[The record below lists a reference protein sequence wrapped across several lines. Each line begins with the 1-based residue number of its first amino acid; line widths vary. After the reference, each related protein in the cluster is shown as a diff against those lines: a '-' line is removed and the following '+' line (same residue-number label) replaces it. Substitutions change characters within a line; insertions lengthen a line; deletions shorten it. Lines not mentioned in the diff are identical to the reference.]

1 MLKKSLSERREAAE
15 PNGHWAAALV
25 DSAHYK
31 AWPILLVGRISC
43 TQPLRVPSV
52 AMVGANGFRPGLGGS
67 AAEFVLPPPPRPP
80 LRRHPSLSSSVS
92 GALMPRAPPGKW
104 GCRGRR
110 GRPVSR
116 CRRRCLNMFSL
127 QLPPIP
133 DQWFGTIHRR
143 DSYLDQ
149 HARTHQISSDLGV
162 VHYSRYRI
170 RDSSGSLCID

>member
-67 AAEFVLPPPPRPP
+67 AARPPSSSSLRPP
-80 LRRHPSLSSSVS
+80 LRRRPSLSSSVS
-92 GALMPRAPPGKW
+92 GALMPRALPEKW

-110 GRPVSR
+110 DRPVI
-116 CRRRCLNMFSL
+116 RRRRRRLNMFSL

-133 DQWFGTIHRR
+133 DQWFGTIQRR
-143 DSYLDQ
+143 
-149 HARTHQISSDLGV
+149 
-162 VHYSRYRI
+162 
-170 RDSSGSLCID
+170 GS